1 MSFTNT
7 SNWRAAPVAVLR
19 CHSMNCARENRWIYA
34 DPLVFLAKSHQ
45 SPSMSPRSKKIGAL
59 LPAHSRSNPQS
70 SEKTFRTSEFPPTGT
85 PSFQLEPGMR
95 VHTHIDQRSSSA
107 WFEPL

>member
-1 MSFTNT
+1 
-7 SNWRAAPVAVLR
+7 
-19 CHSMNCARENRWIYA
+19 MNSARGYGATYA
-34 DPLVFLAKSHQ
+34 DPLLVLANSHQ
-45 SPSMSPRSKKIGAL
+45 SLSISPRSKKIGAL

-70 SEKTFRTSEFPPTGT
+70 SEKAFRTSGFRPTGT

-107 WFEPL
+107 WFEPLSAWGPR